1 MTIRPITT
9 TSVMD
14 VAIAPGRVLAHA
26 RTAVETVATRLWA
39 GESVHVGSQLPSV
52 TNYVTLLQVGG
63 RSFVAKYSLL
73 GTSLV
78 SVVRGLHG
86 TWPEVQSNQQSYLAG
101 TRAQL
106 TQERDQLRVLA
117 TVARHGAV
125 PLRVP
130 EVIAYD
136 AGVLITVAVASPS
149 LSTELLRGGQQP
161 GELLSRVADTARHL
175 QRAFGTER
183 PPLRATLISSP
194 HSSIAGTYA
203 RKFLSP
209 RHARDYLTALGRGW
223 VGPTDRREIQ
233 ESLTK
238 LRSVLSPLLRPTAS
252 PVVIYGDLKPEH
264 VLLEPAGSQIW
275 IDPGLQRADPAA
287 ELAKL
292 VSRTALLLVIT
303 QPPGDRI
310 SAILDALDQLLSEF
324 LRCHTR
330 AETHTMRRVL
340 ALWLADWSNY
350 LATGLSLPPQ
360 VPLPLPPMLRA
371 AADRARALL
380 LVATDVAT
388 HLIINPAQAWRVA
401 LYGCHQ
407 LALGMSR

>member
-9 TSVMD
+9 ASVTD
-14 VAIAPGRVLAHA
+14 VAVAPARVLNHA

-52 TNYVTLLQVGG
+52 TNYVTLLQVGE

-78 SVVRGLHG
+78 SVVRGLRG
-86 TWPEVQSNQQSYLAG
+86 TWPEVESNQQSYLADAR
-101 TRAQL
+101 TQLAQ
-106 TQERDQLRVLA
+106 EHDQLRVLA
-117 TVARHGAV
+117 TVIHHSAM

-130 EVIAYD
+130 QVIAYD
-136 AGVLITVAVASPS
+136 AGVLITVAAASPS
-149 LSTELLRGGQQP
+149 LSNELLRDGQQP

-175 QRAFGTER
+175 QGAFGTGH
-183 PPLRATLISSP
+183 PPLRATLLSNP

-209 RHARDYLTALGRGW
+209 RHARDYLALGQGW
-223 VGPTDRREIQ
+223 AGPTERREIQ
-233 ESLTK
+233 ESLRK
-238 LRSVLSPLLRPTAS
+238 LRTVLPSLLRPIAPS
-252 PVVIYGDLKPEH
+252 VVIYGDLKPEH
-264 VLLEPAGSQIW
+264 ILLEPTGSQIW

-303 QPPGDRI
+303 QPPGDRT
-310 SAILDALDQLLSEF
+310 SAILDALDQLLNEF
-324 LRCHTR
+324 LRCHAR
-330 AETHTMRRVL
+330 GETHTLRRVL

-360 VPLPLPPMLRA
+360 VPLPLPRPLLA
-371 AADRARALL
+371 AAARARALL
-380 LVATDVAT
+380 MVATDVAT
-388 HLIINPAQAWRVA
+388 HLVTNPAQAWCRA
-401 LYGCHQ
+401 LHGCHQ
-407 LALGMSR
+407 LARGMNR